1 MEHHEFSPSRLEQL
15 RICPGAHIMQQGLP
29 DVETEWSKEGTLL
42 HNAVATGN
50 LDGLNDEQKET
61 VEKCL
66 NFLDSLVHED
76 DEVLVEQKF
85 SVFDTD
91 GSELTFGYLDL
102 CIFNQDTGELIVV
115 DYKFGYIPVKDVD
128 KNIQLATYAL
138 AAMQRYG
145 AKKCKCYVF
154 QPRIHRAR

>member
-1 MEHHEFSPSRLEQL
+1 MEHHEFSPPRLEQL

-128 KNIQLATYAL
+128 KNILGLA
-138 AAMQRYG
+138 
-145 AKKCKCYVF
+145 KDFKCL
-154 QPRIHRAR
+154 II